1 MPWRLPDYVYGRHRQ
16 DPLRRRHGATRA
28 ATVRVPVE
36 QWPVCLRDAHPGY
49 ISWEE
54 FMANSKRLA
63 GNVASRAAARPGAP
77 RRGWALLQGIVV
89 CGRCGRRM
97 ALRYSGSH
105 GDYPL
110 YQCISD
116 QSQDGSPRCQEV
128 RALPVDATVERLLLE
143 ALAPDQIALA
153 VAAMGQ
159 LDEEARLLEKQWAL
173 KRERARYEAERAR
186 RQYDTVEPENRLVAR
201 SLERVWEEKLRQVE
215 AVEQAYDAWHRE
227 QGAPPGEADR
237 ADVLALAGDLPRVWR
252 TAGATERK
260 RILRLVIRDV
270 ALDQKREQGMV
281 WLRITWQTGAT
292 SEHRLQRKVRSYA
305 DCAGTD
311 RLERRIRE
319 LNAAGKMDHE
329 IAAILNAEGIMSA
342 RGTPFL
348 HGTIHLLRKQRGI
361 RTVKI
366 NGTDANPPRWPDGSY
381 SIQGAAAAIGITAQT
396 VFDWLQKG
404 RLQGRQ
410 LVKGQPWQISLS
422 ADQIS
427 NLQQQVRRTSRSK

>member
-143 ALAPDQIALA
+143 ALAVQGGPIS
-153 VAAMGQ
+153 GH
-159 LDEEARLLEKQWAL
+159 
-173 KRERARYEAERAR
+173 RAE
-186 RQYDTVEPENRLVAR
+186 
-201 SLERVWEEKLRQVE
+201 
-215 AVEQAYDAWHRE
+215 
-227 QGAPPGEADR
+227 
-237 ADVLALAGDLPRVWR
+237 
-252 TAGATERK
+252 
-260 RILRLVIRDV
+260 
-270 ALDQKREQGMV
+270 
-281 WLRITWQTGAT
+281 
-292 SEHRLQRKVRSYA
+292 
-305 DCAGTD
+305 
-311 RLERRIRE
+311 
-319 LNAAGKMDHE
+319 
-329 IAAILNAEGIMSA
+329 
-342 RGTPFL
+342 
-348 HGTIHLLRKQRGI
+348 
-361 RTVKI
+361 
-366 NGTDANPPRWPDGSY
+366 
-381 SIQGAAAAIGITAQT
+381 
-396 VFDWLQKG
+396 
-404 RLQGRQ
+404 
-410 LVKGQPWQISLS
+410 
-422 ADQIS
+422 
-427 NLQQQVRRTSRSK
+427 